1 MNIQPVTS
9 EYADNDLHQQLSTVK
24 VNDKQLTRLIRYF
37 SHLKYHTAKTYLHW
51 LHAWNDWYHANVGKK
66 GNEDWPA
73 SSLPVTEIP
82 LLAYLDHLQKSL
94 SRSSIKGCLHALN
107 SIQRKALDQPG
118 IITSEVRY
126 ILAAL
131 EQDEARKQKVTRQA
145 TPFMLTDLKALI
157 KAHSTTQSVRKLRD
171 LCMVWTGFETLLR
184 SAELRRIRME
194 DLVFDEQTGSFTLTV
209 YRTKTEINTLLTY
222 HLSPNLTA
230 TLRRLMGMV
239 KKDQYSH
246 PKDYLFQAVNIQD
259 NGYMPPEWGLRSQGN
274 EINTLLRNHNM
285 PYLPARTPLGENGEP
300 IPVED
305 EGMISKNTLLR
316 AFKGFWE
323 ELHPQETGTRCW
335 TGHSVRVGGA
345 IELAHAGYTPLQIME
360 MGNWSNVE
368 MVSRYIRNIEAGKK
382 AMTQFMRGALDE

>member
-1 MNIQPVTS
+1 MVTMDIQPVTR
-9 EYADNDLHQQLSTVK
+9 EYADNDLHQQLIS
-24 VNDKQLTRLIRYF
+24 VNVKQLTRLIRYF
-37 SHLKYHTAKTYLHW
+37 SHLKYQTAKTYLHW
-51 LHAWNDWYHANVGKK
+51 LRAWNDWYHANVGKQ
-66 GNEDWPA
+66 GNADRPA

-194 DLVFDEQTGSFTLTV
+194 DLVFNEQTGSFTLTV

-305 EGMISKNTLLR
+305 EGVVVK
-316 AFKGFWE
+316 
-323 ELHPQETGTRCW
+323 
-335 TGHSVRVGGA
+335 
-345 IELAHAGYTPLQIME
+345 
-360 MGNWSNVE
+360 
-368 MVSRYIRNIEAGKK
+368 
-382 AMTQFMRGALDE
+382 